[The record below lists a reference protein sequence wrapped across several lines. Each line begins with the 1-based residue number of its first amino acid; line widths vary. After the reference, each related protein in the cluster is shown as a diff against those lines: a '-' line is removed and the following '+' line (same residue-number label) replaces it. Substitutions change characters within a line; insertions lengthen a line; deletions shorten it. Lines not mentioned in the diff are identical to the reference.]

1 MKGLFTGLAKKHGID
16 LYDNMYDWC
25 VRAVTI
31 KSFPHFYDFIDNQD
45 QNPFDNQ
52 GKFTFRNLENFAIEL
67 EIYEKAKEFTFTDPR
82 QFIKLVRKEEMKRL
96 KKRKNLNFQ
105 KKNDL
110 QQQLCNLKLQKQ
122 KLMEEKKIKDSKIQ
136 KNER

>member
-1 MKGLFTGLAKKHGID
+1 M
-16 LYDNMYDWC
+16 
-25 VRAVTI
+25 
-31 KSFPHFYDFIDNQD
+31 
-45 QNPFDNQ
+45 
-52 GKFTFRNLENFAIEL
+52 ENFAIEQ
-67 EIYEKAKEFTFTDPR
+67 EIYEKAKKFTFSDPR